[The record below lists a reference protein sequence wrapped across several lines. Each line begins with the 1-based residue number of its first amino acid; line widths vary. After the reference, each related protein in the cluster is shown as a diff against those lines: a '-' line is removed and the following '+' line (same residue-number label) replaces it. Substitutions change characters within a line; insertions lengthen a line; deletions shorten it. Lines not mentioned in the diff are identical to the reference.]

1 MRNHNTMK
9 RDAIIKMVAGLVGQ
23 PHKVDLKNYDLL
35 ITIEIYQV
43 CAYAG
48 QYESKAGVLTTMAFQ
63 NICGVSVVDHR
74 FEELKRYNISEIFD
88 PTPKEGAKVEKR
100 DGGEDGEKASEAAKD
115 EKAVDTAE
123 TGKEAATD
131 AKPTDENNEGVSS
144 AVKGEA
150 SSEANEAKTTGQND
164 EGGVSAVQ
172 QGDAQANASD
182 DSAGAP

>member
-1 MRNHNTMK
+1 
-9 RDAIIKMVAGLVGQ
+9 V
-23 PHKVDLKNYDLL
+23 
-35 ITIEIYQV
+35 IESGW
-43 CAYAG
+43 ADNN
-48 QYESKAGVLTTMAFQ
+48 FQ

-88 PTPKEGAKVEKR
+88 PTPKEEAKVEKR
-100 DGGEDGEKASEAAKD
+100 DDGEDGEKASEAAKD
-115 EKAVDTAE
+115 EQAIVTAE
-123 TGKEAATD
+123 TGKEVATD
-131 AKPTDENNEGVSS
+131 AKPTDENNEEGVSS

-172 QGDAQANASD
+172 EDDAQANASD

>member
-1 MRNHNTMK
+1 
-9 RDAIIKMVAGLVGQ
+9 VYV
-23 PHKVDLKNYDLL
+23 
-35 ITIEIYQV
+35 IEGGY
-43 CAYAG
+43 
-48 QYESKAGVLTTMAFQ
+48 TDNNFQ

-88 PTPKEGAKVEKR
+88 PTPKEEAKVEKR
-100 DGGEDGEKASEAAKD
+100 DDGEDGEKVIETAKD
-115 EKAVDTAE
+115 ENAVVAAE

-131 AKPTDENNEGVSS
+131 AKPTDENNEEGVSS

>member
-1 MRNHNTMK
+1 M
-9 RDAIIKMVAGLVGQ
+9 
-23 PHKVDLKNYDLL
+23 
-35 ITIEIYQV
+35 
-43 CAYAG
+43 CADNNG
-48 QYESKAGVLTTMAFQ
+48 FQ

-88 PTPKEGAKVEKR
+88 PTPKEEAKVEKR
-100 DGGEDGEKASEAAKD
+100 DDGEDGEKASEAAKD
-115 EKAVDTAE
+115 EKSVDTAE

-131 AKPTDENNEGVSS
+131 AKPTDEGVSS
-144 AVKGEA
+144 AVKDEA
-150 SSEANEAKTTGQND
+150 SIEANEAKMTVQSD